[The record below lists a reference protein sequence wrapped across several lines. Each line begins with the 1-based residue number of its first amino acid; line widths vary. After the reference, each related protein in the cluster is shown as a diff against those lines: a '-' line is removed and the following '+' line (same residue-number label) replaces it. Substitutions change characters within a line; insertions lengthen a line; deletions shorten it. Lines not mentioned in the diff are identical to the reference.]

1 MSLLIWK
8 PEYSVHEPTLDSHHQ
23 KLFGILNTLYESV
36 MNSSD
41 LDCVP
46 SLFNELSGYTRD
58 HFSAEEQYM
67 ADKGFCG
74 IGDHISKH
82 LEFSR
87 KIEKL
92 KPQYHGHDLEVTR
105 ELIIVL
111 GEWLL
116 HHVIK
121 EDRKYAEM
129 SLCVKE

>member
-1 MSLLIWK
+1 MSLIIWK

-41 LDCVP
+41 VDCVP
-46 SLFNELSGYTRD
+46 SLFDELSEYTMY

-67 ADKGFCG
+67 EEKGFRG
-74 IGDHISKH
+74 IDDHISKH
-82 LEFSR
+82 REFSQ

-92 KPQYHGHDLEVTR
+92 KTQYRSHDLEVTR

-129 SLCVKE
+129 SAA